1 MDVKINIVNENIVQ
15 VFTME
20 DEHVC
25 SFELPCEKG
34 KLTYSYM
41 ATRIEHLF
49 YDDIKSADVLN
60 AIAYVVKRCKH
71 EGFTPRLYFEETEE
85 RQNIGSLIR
94 EVRMKRGVS
103 SKDVAMLVGL
113 AAPNYSRIESGLTSP
128 TYKTLLRIADVLDIQ
143 LNILPATPAPV
154 NVEERA
160 ETEREKAAEAERKRL
175 VAQVRK
181 EHYYM
186 SYWSA
191 KRVMETKYYKQL
203 ARESTILQELEPLI
217 SKNDNNSRSYL
228 YYV

>member
-15 VFTME
+15 VFMME
-20 DEHVC
+20 NEHVC

-41 ATRIEHLF
+41 AMRIEHLF

-94 EVRMKRGVS
+94 EVRIKRGIS

-128 TYKTLLRIADVLDIQ
+128 TYKTLMRIFNVLDIHM
-143 LNILPATPAPV
+143 NIQPADLAPV

-160 ETEREKAAEAERKRL
+160 EEERNAAWEIEQKRL
-175 VAQVRK
+175 IAQVRK
-181 EHYYM
+181 EHPKM
-186 SYWSA
+186 LTWSA
-191 KRVMETKYYKQL
+191 KRVRDTQYYK
-203 ARESTILQELEPLI
+203 ELVKEY
-217 SKNDNNSRSYL
+217 KGD
-228 YYV
+228 

>member
-49 YDDIKSADVLN
+49 YDDIKSADILS
-60 AIAYVVKRCKH
+60 AIIYVAKRCKR
-71 EGFTPRLYFEETEE
+71 EGFMPRLYFEEAE
-85 RQNIGSLIR
+85 RRQHIGSLIR
-94 EVRMKRGVS
+94 EVRMKRGLS

-128 TYKTLLRIADVLDIQ
+128 TFKTLMRIFDVLDIHMDIQ
-143 LNILPATPAPV
+143 PADITPINV

-160 ETEREKAAEAERKRL
+160 QAERNAAWQIERKRII
-175 VAQVRK
+175 AQVRK
-181 EHYYM
+181 EHPKM
-186 SYWSA
+186 LLWPA
-191 KRVMETKYYKQL
+191 VKVMETKYYK
-203 ARESTILQELEPLI
+203 ELL
-217 SKNDNNSRSYL
+217 KTHKAD
-228 YYV
+228 

>member
-1 MDVKINIVNENIVQ
+1 MRHNLWRMDVTIKIVNENIVQ

-71 EGFTPRLYFEETEE
+71 EGFTPRLYFEETDR
-85 RQNIGSLIR
+85 RQNVGSLIR
-94 EVRMKRGVS
+94 EVRIKRGVS

-128 TYKTLLRIADVLDIQ
+128 TYKTLMRIFDVLDIHMDVQ
-143 LNILPATPAPV
+143 PADLAPI

-160 ETEREKAAEAERKRL
+160 EEERNAAWEEVQKRL
-175 VAQVRK
+175 VARVRK
-181 EHYYM
+181 DHPSM
-186 SYWSA
+186 WWWSA
-191 KRVMETKYYKQL
+191 KRVMETKYYKEL
-203 ARESTILQELEPLI
+203 VRELTQNNDIL
-217 SKNDNNSRSYL
+217 
-228 YYV
+228 

>member
-1 MDVKINIVNENIVQ
+1 MRQYWRMEVKINIVNENIVQ

-128 TYKTLLRIADVLDIQ
+128 TYKTLMRIFDVLDIHM
-143 LNILPATPAPV
+143 NIQPADLAPI
-154 NVEERA
+154 NIEERA
-160 ETEREKAAEAERKRL
+160 ETAREKEREALEKRL
-175 VAQVRK
+175 VAEVRK
-181 EHYYM
+181 EHPKM
-186 SYWSA
+186 NYWSA
-191 KRVMETKYYKQL
+191 RRVKETKYFKELLREYKG
-203 ARESTILQELEPLI
+203 
-217 SKNDNNSRSYL
+217 D
-228 YYV
+228 

>member
-25 SFELPCEKG
+25 SFELPSENG

-41 ATRIEHLF
+41 AMRIEHLF
-49 YDDIKSADVLN
+49 YDDIKSANVLN
-60 AIAYVVKRCKH
+60 AIVYVVKRCMH

-94 EVRMKRGVS
+94 EVRMKRGLS

-128 TYKTLLRIADVLDIQ
+128 TFKTLMRIFDVLDIHMDIQ
-143 LNILPATPAPV
+143 PADTTPI

-160 ETEREKAAEAERKRL
+160 QAERNAAWKIEQKRL
-175 VAQVRK
+175 IAQVRK
-181 EHYYM
+181 EHPKM
-186 SYWSA
+186 LLWPA
-191 KRVMETKYYKQL
+191 VKVMETKYYK
-203 ARESTILQELEPLI
+203 ELL
-217 SKNDNNSRSYL
+217 KTHKAD
-228 YYV
+228 

>member
-1 MDVKINIVNENIVQ
+1 MRRNLRCMDVKVKIVNDNIVQ
-15 VFTME
+15 VFTMA

-41 ATRIEHLF
+41 AMRIEHLF
-49 YDDIKSADVLN
+49 YDDIKSSDVLN

-71 EGFTPRLYFEETEE
+71 EVFTPRLYFEETEE

-94 EVRMKRGVS
+94 EVRIKRGIS

-128 TYKTLLRIADVLDIQ
+128 TYKTLLRIFDVLDIHMDVQ
-143 LNILPATPAPV
+143 PADLAPI

-160 ETEREKAAEAERKRL
+160 EEELNAAWKIEQKRL
-175 VAQVRK
+175 IAQVRK
-181 EHYYM
+181 EHPKVLT
-186 SYWSA
+186 WSA
-191 KRVMETKYYKQL
+191 KRVMESFYYQQL
-203 ARESTILQELEPLI
+203 VREY
-217 SKNDNNSRSYL
+217 KGN
-228 YYV
+228 

>member
-1 MDVKINIVNENIVQ
+1 
-15 VFTME
+15 
-20 DEHVC
+20 
-25 SFELPCEKG
+25 
-34 KLTYSYM
+34 M

-128 TYKTLLRIADVLDIQ
+128 TYKTFMRIFDVLDIHM
-143 LNILPATPAPV
+143 NIQSADHAPI

-160 ETEREKAAEAERKRL
+160 EEERNAAWEIEEKRL
-175 VAQVRK
+175 IAQVRK
-181 EHYYM
+181 EHPKM
-186 SYWSA
+186 LLWSA
-191 KRVMETKYYKQL
+191 KRVKESSYYQQL
-203 ARESTILQELEPLI
+203 VREY
-217 SKNDNNSRSYL
+217 KGN
-228 YYV
+228 

>member
-1 MDVKINIVNENIVQ
+1 MDVKVKIVNDNIVQ

-71 EGFTPRLYFEETEE
+71 EGFTPRLYFEETDS
-85 RQNIGSLIR
+85 RQNVGSLIR

-128 TYKTLLRIADVLDIQ
+128 TYKTLMRIFDVLDIHMDIQ
-143 LNILPATPAPV
+143 PADLAPV
-154 NVEERA
+154 NVEERI
-160 ETEREKAAEAERKRL
+160 EEERKAAWEIEQKRII
-175 VAQVRK
+175 AQVRK
-181 EHYYM
+181 EHPKM
-186 SYWSA
+186 LTWSA
-191 KRVMETKYYKQL
+191 KRVMETKYYKEL
-203 ARESTILQELEPLI
+203 VRELTQNNDIL
-217 SKNDNNSRSYL
+217 
-228 YYV
+228 

>member
-25 SFELPCEKG
+25 SFELPCESG

-49 YDDIKSADVLN
+49 YDDIQSADVLN
-60 AIAYVVKRCKH
+60 AISYVVKRCKG
-71 EGFTPRLYFEETEE
+71 EERFVPRLYFEETEE

-113 AAPNYSRIESGLTSP
+113 AAPNYSRIESGQTSP
-128 TYKTLLRIADVLDIQ
+128 TYKTLVRIFDVLDIHMDVQ
-143 LNILPATPAPV
+143 PADLAPI

-160 ETEREKAAEAERKRL
+160 QEERNAAWEVEQKRII
-175 VAQVRK
+175 AQVRK
-181 EHYYM
+181 EHPKM
-186 SYWSA
+186 LLWSVE
-191 KRVMETKYYKQL
+191 KIRETKYY
-203 ARESTILQELEPLI
+203 RELVKEY
-217 SKNDNNSRSYL
+217 KGN
-228 YYV
+228 

>member
-1 MDVKINIVNENIVQ
+1 MDVEIKIVDENIVQ

-25 SFELPCEKG
+25 SFELPSENG

-85 RQNIGSLIR
+85 RHNIGSLIR
-94 EVRMKRGVS
+94 EVRTKRGVS

-128 TYKTLLRIADVLDIQ
+128 TYKTLVRIFDVLDIHMDIQ
-143 LNILPATPAPV
+143 PVDLAPI

-160 ETEREKAAEAERKRL
+160 KTERNAAWEIERKRL
-175 VAQVRK
+175 IAQVRK
-181 EHYYM
+181 EHPKM
-186 SYWSA
+186 LLWSA
-191 KRVMETKYYKQL
+191 KRVMESSYYKQL
-203 ARESTILQELEPLI
+203 VRET
-217 SKNDNNSRSYL
+217 KNN
-228 YYV
+228 

>member
-1 MDVKINIVNENIVQ
+1 MHISKKSCNFAPLPLRMDVKINIVNENIVQ

-71 EGFTPRLYFEETEE
+71 EGFTPRLYFEETDS
-85 RQNIGSLIR
+85 RQNVGSLIR
-94 EVRMKRGVS
+94 EVRIKRGIS

-128 TYKTLLRIADVLDIQ
+128 TYKTLMRIFDVLDIHMDVQ
-143 LNILPATPAPV
+143 PADLAPI

-160 ETEREKAAEAERKRL
+160 EEERNAAWEIEQKRL
-175 VAQVRK
+175 IAQVRK
-181 EHYYM
+181 EHPKM
-186 SYWSA
+186 LTWSA
-191 KRVMETKYYKQL
+191 KRVMETKYYKEL
-203 ARESTILQELEPLI
+203 LREH
-217 SKNDNNSRSYL
+217 KGD
-228 YYV
+228 

>member
-25 SFELPCEKG
+25 SFELPCESG

-49 YDDIKSADVLN
+49 YDDVKSANVLN
-60 AIAYVVKRCKH
+60 AIVYVVKRCKGE
-71 EGFTPRLYFEETEE
+71 EGFVPRLYFEETEE

-113 AAPNYSRIESGLTSP
+113 AVPNYSRIESGLTSP
-128 TYKTLLRIADVLDIQ
+128 TYKTLMRIFDVLDIHMDIQ
-143 LNILPATPAPV
+143 PADITPINI
-154 NVEERA
+154 EERA
-160 ETEREKAAEAERKRL
+160 QAERNAAWQIERKRII
-175 VAQVRK
+175 AQVRK
-181 EHYYM
+181 EHPKM
-186 SYWSA
+186 LLWPA
-191 KRVMETKYYKQL
+191 VKVMETKYYK
-203 ARESTILQELEPLI
+203 ELL
-217 SKNDNNSRSYL
+217 KTHKAD
-228 YYV
+228 

>member
-1 MDVKINIVNENIVQ
+1 MHRNLWRMDVKINIVNENIVQ

-25 SFELPCEKG
+25 SFELPYEKG

-60 AIAYVVKRCKH
+60 AIAYVAKRCKH

-94 EVRMKRGVS
+94 EVRIKRGIS

-128 TYKTLLRIADVLDIQ
+128 TYKTLMRIFDVLDIQ
-143 LNILPATPAPV
+143 MNIQSADHAPI

-160 ETEREKAAEAERKRL
+160 EEERNAAWEIEEKRL
-175 VAQVRK
+175 IAQVRK
-181 EHYYM
+181 EHPKM
-186 SYWSA
+186 LLWSA
-191 KRVMETKYYKQL
+191 KRVKESSYYQQFV
-203 ARESTILQELEPLI
+203 REY
-217 SKNDNNSRSYL
+217 KGN
-228 YYV
+228 

>member
-25 SFELPCEKG
+25 SFELPCESG

-49 YDDIKSADVLN
+49 YDDVKSANVLN
-60 AIAYVVKRCKH
+60 AIVYVVKRCKY
-71 EGFTPRLYFEETEE
+71 EGFTPRLYFEDTEE

-128 TYKTLLRIADVLDIQ
+128 TYKTLMRIFDVLDIRLDIQ
-143 LNILPATPAPV
+143 PAELSPINIEKRAQ
-154 NVEERA
+154 EERN
-160 ETEREKAAEAERKRL
+160 AAWKIEQKRII
-175 VAQVRK
+175 AQVRK
-181 EHYYM
+181 EHPKM
-186 SYWSA
+186 LLWPA
-191 KRVMETKYYKQL
+191 KRVMETKYYKEL
-203 ARESTILQELEPLI
+203 LRELTP
-217 SKNDNNSRSYL
+217 KNDIQ
-228 YYV
+228 

>member
-1 MDVKINIVNENIVQ
+1 MDVKVKIVNDNIVQ

-20 DEHVC
+20 DEHIC

-71 EGFTPRLYFEETEE
+71 EGFTPRLYFEETDS
-85 RQNIGSLIR
+85 RQNVGSLIR

-128 TYKTLLRIADVLDIQ
+128 TYKTLMRIFDVLDIHMDIQ
-143 LNILPATPAPV
+143 PADLAPV
-154 NVEERA
+154 NVEERI
-160 ETEREKAAEAERKRL
+160 EEERKAAWEIEQKRII
-175 VAQVRK
+175 AQVRK
-181 EHYYM
+181 EHPKM
-186 SYWSA
+186 LTWSA
-191 KRVMETKYYKQL
+191 KRVMETKYYKEL
-203 ARESTILQELEPLI
+203 VRELTQNNDIL
-217 SKNDNNSRSYL
+217 
-228 YYV
+228 

>member
-1 MDVKINIVNENIVQ
+1 MDVKVNIVNENIVQ
-15 VFTME
+15 VFTMK

-25 SFELPCEKG
+25 SLELPSENG
-34 KLTYSYM
+34 KLTYSNM

-94 EVRMKRGVS
+94 EVRTKRGLS

-128 TYKTLLRIADVLDIQ
+128 TYKTLMRIFDVLDIHIDIQ
-143 LNILPATPAPV
+143 PVDITPINI
-154 NVEERA
+154 EERA
-160 ETEREKAAEAERKRL
+160 QAERNAAWKIEQKRL
-175 VAQVRK
+175 IAQVRK
-181 EHYYM
+181 EHPIM
-186 SYWSA
+186 LTWSA
-191 KRVMETKYYKQL
+191 KRVKESSYYQQL
-203 ARESTILQELEPLI
+203 VREY
-217 SKNDNNSRSYL
+217 KGN
-228 YYV
+228 

>member
-1 MDVKINIVNENIVQ
+1 MSKKSCNFAPLSWRMDVKINIVNENIVQ

-20 DEHVC
+20 NEQVC

-128 TYKTLLRIADVLDIQ
+128 TYKTLMRIFDVLDIHMDVQ
-143 LNILPATPAPV
+143 PADLAPV

-160 ETEREKAAEAERKRL
+160 EEERNAAWEIEQKRII
-175 VAQVRK
+175 AQVRK
-181 EHYYM
+181 EHPKM
-186 SYWSA
+186 LTWSA
-191 KRVMETKYYKQL
+191 KRVMETKYYKEL
-203 ARESTILQELEPLI
+203 VRELTQQQ
-217 SKNDNNSRSYL
+217 
-228 YYV
+228 

>member
-25 SFELPCEKG
+25 SFKLPCEKG

-60 AIAYVVKRCKH
+60 AIAFVVKRCKH

-94 EVRMKRGVS
+94 EVRMKRGVL

-128 TYKTLLRIADVLDIQ
+128 TYKTLIRIFDVLDIHMDVQ
-143 LNILPATPAPV
+143 PADLTPI
-154 NVEERA
+154 NTEERA
-160 ETEREKAAEAERKRL
+160 QAERNAAWKIEQKRL
-175 VAQVRK
+175 IAQVRK
-181 EHYYM
+181 DQPRM
-186 SYWSA
+186 WCWSA
-191 KRVMETKYYKQL
+191 KRVMETKYYKEL
-203 ARESTILQELEPLI
+203 LREH
-217 SKNDNNSRSYL
+217 KGD
-228 YYV
+228 